1 MENTI
6 TSNAMSA
13 SLLSRDVYG
22 VCFPQRDSLDVLHS
36 EFAAARE
43 QFFSGG
49 RKTVKVGRSQVVKG
63 FDGKL
68 KGKLS
73 RRGLYWKKTAT
84 GMAGERAI
92 ALEEVFEQKGGWMLV
107 TRDFRNVIV
116 SRAFFN
122 KSHIWLKSEYYEPW
136 DAACARVIFKP
147 GDLGD
152 TVERF
157 DWDPVNKRYDST
169 LLYPV
174 TY

>member
-73 RRGLYWKKTAT
+73 RRSLYWKKTAT

-116 SRAFFN
+116 SMRCEMSVNCCFRSLNRMVSSPLRA
-122 KSHIWLKSEYYEPW
+122 
-136 DAACARVIFKP
+136 RM
-147 GDLGD
+147 
-152 TVERF
+152 
-157 DWDPVNKRYDST
+157 
-169 LLYPV
+169 
-174 TY
+174 